1 MKSIRIAVAMLA
13 LIGIAVSLTHA
24 QEKKDVDKA
33 KIVGK
38 WKVIKAEGVPPG
50 TIVEFSKDGKLK
62 ISIEADGMKLELSG
76 TYKVEGDKLQTA
88 LKVGDKEEKDEDTIK
103 TLTDDKLSIIDKD
116 GKGAELERAK

>member
-1 MKSIRIAVAMLA
+1 LA